1 MPSNAPIKKSS
12 VGGVELGL
20 DTVDKILYYLLDKF
34 FYYFQYTIVQKGSLS
49 MTPSTPQATLRQ
61 YVAALE
67 QGDWAA
73 IAAHPGLAETLQH
86 FPAMLVAFPDL
97 HHSIEQE
104 IVAGEMVCTVA
115 FAHGTH
121 QGAFLGIEP
130 TGKPVQFMVLGI
142 DQVVEGMVVRH
153 WALPDWMSLLHQ
165 LGASIQ
171 PPASRAAMA
180 HP

>member
-1 MPSNAPIKKSS
+1 
-12 VGGVELGL
+12 
-20 DTVDKILYYLLDKF
+20 
-34 FYYFQYTIVQKGSLS
+34 
-49 MTPSTPQATLRQ
+49 MTLPTPQATLRQ

-73 IAAHPGLAETLQH
+73 IATHPGLAETLQH
-86 FPAMLVAFPDL
+86 FPAMLAAFPDL

-142 DQVVEGMVVRH
+142 DRVVDGKIVQH

-171 PPASRAAMA
+171 PSVAPAPLPQSASPAAVA